1 MEILFVI
8 IGIICLVLGLAGCI
22 LPMLPGPPV
31 AYVALILLHFTSQA
45 EYTVSQLTLWLV
57 LVIIVQLLDYFVPM
71 WGSKYIGGSRWGAR
85 GCLLCTI
92 VGLFFMPMGIILGP
106 FLGAVIGEL
115 LGGNDT
121 TFALKSG
128 VGSLMGFLFGTLLKC
143 MLCGYF
149 AWQFFTGWLS

>member
-22 LPMLPGPPV
+22 VPMLPGPPIS
-31 AYVALILLHFTSQA
+31 YVALILLHFTSQA
-45 EYTVSQLTLWLV
+45 EFSVRQLTIWLV
-57 LVIIVQLLDYFVPM
+57 LVAIVQMLDYLVPM
-71 WGSKYIGGSRWGAR
+71 WGSKYIGGSKWGSR
-85 GCLLCTI
+85 GCLLGTI
-92 VGLFFMPMGIILGP
+92 VGLFFMPYGIILGP

-121 TFALKSG
+121 NFALKSG
-128 VGSLMGFLFGTLLKC
+128 FGSLLGFLFGTLLKC

-149 AWQFFTGWLS
+149 AWEFFSAWLG